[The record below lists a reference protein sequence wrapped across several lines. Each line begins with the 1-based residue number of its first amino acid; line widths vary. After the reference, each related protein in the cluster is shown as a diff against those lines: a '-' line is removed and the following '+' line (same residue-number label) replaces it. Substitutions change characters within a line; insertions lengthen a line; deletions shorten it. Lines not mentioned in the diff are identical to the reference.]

1 MRFPYVVLAL
11 SVLSGCGRGCSGKST
26 EVVVEAGVVV
36 SASPPVEA
44 APAPV
49 DLLYATN
56 AIVAVSSRVDN
67 PRDIPDHIVDH
78 REDTA
83 WNGKTG
89 DLAGAWMAF
98 RVPDDAHVDYVMVS
112 AGFDKTSA
120 KEDLFTGNYRISKVR
135 ILRDGVQLRE
145 ATLDTDERRPQRLDI
160 GTAGGD
166 FKLEVTGTVPGSHA
180 GWKEITVSE
189 LAVFGTPGKNLRAKP
204 GPPLVRVGSLD
215 VRETAYDDTAALTYE
230 GACKMFIADDNA
242 AADEANK
249 VFGRDATAPAE
260 CTPPATHGP
269 GHGNV
274 VETAHVSITAAPR
287 GAYETGFDGEVLALR
302 SAAGVK
308 LTNVR
313 VSGKET
319 AWFWN
324 VTYELVSESWVGEQ
338 LVVDVQELRIGDSD
352 GYAPPGH
359 EDELHSE
366 VKTVMRTT
374 CDATLVTC
382 NTSERK

>member
-1 MRFPYVVLAL
+1 
-11 SVLSGCGRGCSGKST
+11 
-26 EVVVEAGVVV
+26 
-36 SASPPVEA
+36 
-44 APAPV
+44 
-49 DLLYATN
+49 
-56 AIVAVSSRVDN
+56 
-67 PRDIPDHIVDH
+67 
-78 REDTA
+78 
-83 WNGKTG
+83 
-89 DLAGAWMAF
+89 
-98 RVPDDAHVDYVMVS
+98 
-112 AGFDKTSA
+112 
-120 KEDLFTGNYRISKVR
+120 
-135 ILRDGVQLRE
+135 
-145 ATLDTDERRPQRLDI
+145 
-160 GTAGGD
+160 
-166 FKLEVTGTVPGSHA
+166 
-180 GWKEITVSE
+180 
-189 LAVFGTPGKNLRAKP
+189 
-204 GPPLVRVGSLD
+204 
-215 VRETAYDDTAALTYE
+215 
-230 GACKMFIADDNA
+230 MFIADDNA